1 MFSQGG
7 AQGVAKAVPKWI
19 LIARDD
25 NSKKWKVTFAR
36 PAYNYLELREYP
48 IEAILLTIVPEEE
61 SEIPDGEYVLIQ
73 EGGKILFPVF
83 KLAKNWRLDSQ

>member
-1 MFSQGG
+1 
-7 AQGVAKAVPKWI
+7 VPKGI
-19 LIARDD
+19 LISRDD
-25 NSKKWKVTFAR
+25 SSKKHRVTFEL

-48 IEAILLTIVPEEE
+48 IEAIVLTIVPEEK

-83 KLAKNWRLDSQ
+83 KLAKNWRLDFQ